1 MVLVVVVA
9 AGQQQQVG
17 TEPVHP
23 LLQQVHQLAQ
33 ADGVQPLGELPIP
46 VGDLVAEPPQ
56 LAHLLDLGRA
66 LPVRR
71 RLGEAVVAHAIDG
84 EVEHVNLAAVVRQPG
99 EEPSAAEH
107 LVIGVRRDQQ
117 NTVKAA
123 HSAP

>member
-9 AGQQQQVG
+9 AGQQQQIG

-33 ADGVQPLGELPIP
+33 ADGVQALGELPIP
-46 VGDLVAEPPQ
+46 VGDLVAEPEQ
-56 LAHLLDLGRA
+56 
-66 LPVRR
+66 
-71 RLGEAVVAHAIDG
+71 
-84 EVEHVNLAAVVRQPG
+84 
-99 EEPSAAEH
+99 